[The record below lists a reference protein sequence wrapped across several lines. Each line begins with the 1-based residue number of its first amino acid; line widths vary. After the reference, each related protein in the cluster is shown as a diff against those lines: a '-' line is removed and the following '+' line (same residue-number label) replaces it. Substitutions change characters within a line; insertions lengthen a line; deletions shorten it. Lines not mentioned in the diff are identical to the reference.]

1 MEFCVVGRLSNIGK
15 RTEKDRGNRKALMEK
30 VNREPEELLRS
41 LHNDEVIT
49 VNRQE
54 RSALYQLMEDKGI
67 DPDDYRQL
75 GNDVWLA

>member
-1 MEFCVVGRLSNIGK
+1 MGK
-15 RTEKDRGNRKALMEK
+15 RTEKDSGNRKALMEK

-54 RSALYQLMEDKGI
+54 RSVLYQLMEDRGI

>member
-1 MEFCVVGRLSNIGK
+1 
-15 RTEKDRGNRKALMEK
+15 MEK

-67 DPDDYRQL
+67 DPEDYRQL